1 MKIITLL
8 HNSAQKKCLHK
19 IKNFEKYFKIEFVTP
34 VDKHDKNKLVW
45 TFHVP
50 TVMLQLKNTGHTMS

>member
-19 IKNFEKYFKIEFVTP
+19 IKKFEKDFKIEFVTP
-34 VDKHDKNKLVW
+34 VDKHDKNKLAEHSVY
-45 TFHVP
+45 
-50 TVMLQLKNTGHTMS
+50 LQSCYS